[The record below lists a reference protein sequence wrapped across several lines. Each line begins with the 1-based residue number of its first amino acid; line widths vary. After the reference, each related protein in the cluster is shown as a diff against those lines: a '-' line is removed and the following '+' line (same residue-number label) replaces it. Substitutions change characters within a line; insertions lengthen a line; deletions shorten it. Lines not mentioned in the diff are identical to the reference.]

1 MNKLILP
8 LLLVS
13 APAFAQTTDTGL
25 RPVEI
30 VGSAIPACLMR
41 APLDASGVNANF
53 RGLSGTSGEIRI
65 VEMVNPQTATP
76 RSTSL
81 SLSFPVICNSAHLL
95 RIQSSN
101 GGLRRLGSNERNQSR
116 GAFAEFL
123 PYSLSAQWA
132 GQTRSQLSNVS
143 GGLQINSDNGGAG
156 TVDFGFSVPAGNTPL
171 VSGAYADTITVEFRA
186 AN

>member
-1 MNKLILP
+1 MKKLILP
-8 LLLVS
+8 LILVS
-13 APAFAQTTDTGL
+13 TPAFAQTVDTGL
-25 RPVEI
+25 RPLEI
-30 VGSAIPACLMR
+30 VGTALPACLMR

-53 RGLSGTSGEIRI
+53 RGLSGAGGEIRI

-116 GAFAEFL
+116 GAFADFL
-123 PYSLSAQWA
+123 PYSLDARWA
-132 GQTRSQLSNVS
+132 GHSRTQLSNVP
-143 GGLQINSDNGGAG
+143 GGLLINSADGGAG
-156 TVDFGFSVPAGNTPL
+156 TVDFGFTVPAGNTPL
-171 VSGAYADTITVEFRA
+171 VAGAYSDTITVEFRA

>member
-1 MNKLILP
+1 MKKLILP
-8 LLLVS
+8 LFLVS
-13 APAFAQTTDTGL
+13 TPAFAQTVDTGL
-25 RPVEI
+25 RPLEI
-30 VGSAIPACLMR
+30 VGTALPACLML

-53 RGLSGTSGEIRI
+53 RGLSGAGGEIRI
-65 VEMVNPQTATP
+65 VEMVNPLTATP

-116 GAFAEFL
+116 GTFADFL
-123 PYSLSAQWA
+123 PYSMDARWA
-132 GQTRSQLSNVS
+132 DQSRTQLSNVP
-143 GGLQINSDNGGAG
+143 GGLLINSANGGAG
-156 TVDFGFSVPAGNTPL
+156 TVDFGFTVPAGNTPL
-171 VSGAYADTITVEFRA
+171 VAGAYADTITVEFRA

>member
-1 MNKLILP
+1 MKKLILP
-8 LLLVS
+8 LFLVS
-13 APAFAQTTDTGL
+13 TPAFAQTVDTGL
-25 RPVEI
+25 RPLEI
-30 VGSAIPACLMR
+30 VGSALPACLMR

-53 RGLSGTSGEIRI
+53 RGLSGAGGEIRI

-101 GGLRRLGSNERNQSR
+101 GGLRRMGSNERNQSR
-116 GAFAEFL
+116 GAFADFL
-123 PYSLSAQWA
+123 PYSLDALWA
-132 GQTRSQLSNVS
+132 NQSRTQLSNVP
-143 GGLQINSDNGGAG
+143 GGLLINSTNGGAG
-156 TVDFGFSVPAGNTPL
+156 TVDFGFTVPAGNTPL
-171 VSGAYADTITVEFRA
+171 VAGAYADTITVEFRA